1 MSKIEVIES
10 LHNFAAT
17 FHHMSMY
24 MLNERRLI
32 KYINF
37 KHSIQ
42 TESWDINKTYEWV
55 PVRIFHGIK
64 VNAVHAIFHGVSSD
78 VFEAALCM
86 EVDVSALCNHPS
98 YNAL

>member
-37 KHSIQ
+37 
-42 TESWDINKTYEWV
+42 
-55 PVRIFHGIK
+55 
-64 VNAVHAIFHGVSSD
+64 
-78 VFEAALCM
+78 
-86 EVDVSALCNHPS
+86 
-98 YNAL
+98 